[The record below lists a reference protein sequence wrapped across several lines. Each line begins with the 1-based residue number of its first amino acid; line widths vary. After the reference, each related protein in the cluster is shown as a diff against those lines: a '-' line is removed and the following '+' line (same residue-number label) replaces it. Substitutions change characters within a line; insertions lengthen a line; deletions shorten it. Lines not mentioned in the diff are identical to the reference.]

1 MLLHRYERSLR
12 HPFTRHPAAGR
23 DGAGLCQHSPALGF
37 CLGLRVGRDR
47 NLESA
52 GPHPFAV
59 SALARTEEVE
69 GRGGATGGSGEKGA
83 AGPGAA
89 AMMGKRSPQ
98 DKLFAADHVYLDFV
112 GRDTLYGYMAQNREQ
127 LFRDE
132 DFAALYCPDNG
143 RQSVPPSL
151 AVSLLFLRAYEGV
164 SFAEAVER
172 TKYDLRWKVALGL
185 EMEEVAMQKSAL
197 QEFEAKLVLHEMEE
211 PILKKS
217 IEEARRAGYLKN
229 RKIRVALDTTPILG
243 KGAVKDTYNLLAEG
257 IEQLVRRVAEVE
269 GEEVTG
275 WAERQGFSRYFGS
288 SLKGEAAIEW
298 DDKAQREQLLTEM
311 VQDGRRLLSLAE
323 QGEEQHPEQAEA
335 IQTDAALLRRLITQD
350 VEEKPEGGCQVKSG
364 TEKNRVISVHDP
376 EMRHGRKSAS
386 KRFNGHKAAVAVEME
401 SQLISAVE
409 VLAGNAGDAEE
420 ERILTAKVPASHN
433 GDCFPKSEFGI
444 DLDQMEV
451 RCPAGQST
459 RDYRSAGDGRGGQFL
474 FAAAT
479 CQACPL
485 RSQCV
490 RGRGPRS
497 ISIPAEERLQQQAR
511 AHNQTEAGRQSLRE
525 RVVVEHRIARLVG
538 LGIRKSRYFGRKK
551 TRFQVVM
558 AAVVANLSLVVGH
571 CRRRAQNIEA
581 AVPADTAV
589 QLREGLLAAVSSFYS
604 RFFGWERPALV

>member
-1 MLLHRYERSLR
+1 
-12 HPFTRHPAAGR
+12 
-23 DGAGLCQHSPALGF
+23 
-37 CLGLRVGRDR
+37 
-47 NLESA
+47 
-52 GPHPFAV
+52 
-59 SALARTEEVE
+59 
-69 GRGGATGGSGEKGA
+69 
-83 AGPGAA
+83 
-89 AMMGKRSPQ
+89 MMGRRSPQ
-98 DKLFAADHVYLDFV
+98 DKRFAADHVYLDFV
-112 GRDTLYGYMAQNREQ
+112 GRDTRYGYMAQNREQ
-127 LFRDE
+127 RFRDE

-211 PILKKS
+211 PMLKKS
-217 IEEARRAGYLKN
+217 IEEARRAGYLKTG
-229 RKIRVALDTTPILG
+229 KIRVALDTTPILG

-257 IEQLVRRVAEVE
+257 IEQLVRRLAEVE
-269 GEEVTG
+269 GEEVMG

-288 SLKGEAAIEW
+288 SLKGEAAMEW
-298 DDKAQREQLLTEM
+298 DDKGQREQWLTEM

-335 IQTDAALLRRLITQD
+335 IQSDAALLRRLITPD
-350 VEEKPEGGCQVKSG
+350 VEEKPEGGCPVKSG

-409 VLAGNAGDAEE
+409 VLAGNAGDQEKALGLVQQSERVMEAEVVETVGDCAYGGGPTRRAFAEE
-420 ERILTAKVPASHN
+420 ERILTAKVPASHH

-444 DLDQMEV
+444 DLEQMEV

-497 ISIPAEERLQQQAR
+497 ISIQAEERLQPQAR
-511 AHNQTEAGRQSLRE
+511 AHNQTQAGRQSLRE